1 MKAPDKIRVF
11 IVDDHQLVIDGI
23 TSLLLNE
30 TEFEITGTC
39 SNPMDAIPM
48 LDKKQAD
55 IVLTDVQMPELSGIE
70 LTRLLRKKHPNIYI
84 LALSMFGD
92 IAVIRQMIDSGISGY
107 VLKNTGKHELI
118 EALKKIAKGENY
130 FSPDITRELMKA
142 VRSKDVPSAH
152 LTNREIE
159 IIRLIEKELGNKQIA
174 DTLCISER
182 TVETHRKNIFRKTDT
197 QSVIGLLKFAYEHK
211 II

>member
-1 MKAPDKIRVF
+1 MKTPEKIKVF

-23 TSLLLNE
+23 SSLLLHE
-30 TEFEITGTC
+30 PEFEITGTC
-39 SNPMDAIPM
+39 NRSGDALPL
-48 LDKKQAD
+48 LDKKPAD
-55 IVLTDVQMPELSGIE
+55 IVLTDVHMPDITGVELA
-70 LTRLLRKKHPNIYI
+70 RMLRKKHPHIYVV
-84 LALSMFGD
+84 ALSMYGD
-92 IAVIRQMIDSGISGY
+92 IHVVRQMLDSGISGY
-107 VLKNTGKHELI
+107 ILKNTGKRELI
-118 EALKKIAKGENY
+118 EALKKVAKGENY
-130 FSPDITRELMKA
+130 LSPEITRELMNA
-142 VRSKDVPSAH
+142 VKSNDQLAVH

-197 QSVIGLLKFAYEHK
+197 QSIVGLLKFAYEHK